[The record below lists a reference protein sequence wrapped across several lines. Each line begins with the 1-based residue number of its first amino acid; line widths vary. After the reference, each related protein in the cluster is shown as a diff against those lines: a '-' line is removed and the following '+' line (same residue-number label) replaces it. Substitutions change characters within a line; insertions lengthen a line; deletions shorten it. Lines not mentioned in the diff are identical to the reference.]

1 VTESAIRVLV
11 VDDDF
16 RVARI
21 HASYVSKVDGFAVV
35 GQARTA
41 AQARAAIAELTP
53 DLVLLDLYLPDGHGL
68 DLVRSLAG
76 TVAHR
81 PGFLV
86 ISAARDVANIE
97 QAMRL
102 GAVHYLVKPF
112 GFSQLRDRLVAY
124 RNMRDRLDRLGG
136 VDGATQDEVDALYA
150 TLRPAESVESAL
162 PKKHTAPTMAL
173 VRRTVERAETDLSAT
188 EVADRAGISRATAQ
202 RYLSY
207 LAKRGLVELRLRYG
221 GPGRPEQR
229 YRAAGEPPR
238 K

>member
-1 VTESAIRVLV
+1 VTDTVIRVLV

-21 HASYVSKVDGFAVV
+21 HAGYVSKVEGFTVV

-41 AQARAAIAELTP
+41 AQARQAIGELSP

-68 DLVRSLAG
+68 DLVRSLADTG
-76 TVAHR
+76 APR
-81 PGFLV
+81 PAFLV

-97 QAMRL
+97 QSMRL

-112 GFSQLRDRLVAY
+112 GFGQLRDRLVAF
-124 RNMRDRLDRLGG
+124 RAMREQLGQLGRL
-136 VDGATQDEVDALYA
+136 DGATQDEVDALYA
-150 TLRPAESVESAL
+150 TLRPAEPAAASL

-173 VRRTVERAETDLSAT
+173 VRQTVERADTDVSAT

-207 LAKRGLVELRLRYG
+207 LAKHGVVELRLRYG

-229 YRAAGEPPR
+229 YRPSGR
-238 K
+238 